1 MTSPLDRPEE
11 LGPVQVLV
19 VSFDDVSKLRGRV
32 LDELLRLRRREVVR
46 LLDLVVVVRDSD
58 GEIRIVQESDLD
70 AAGAAAFGSI
80 LRVLLGVGPEDD
92 RDQLS
97 VRALAGVADGH
108 VFDQTDVWYLAD
120 SVPAGSAAAVAL
132 IEHRWAIPL
141 DLRIHDAGGEV
152 VGNEW
157 IHPADLVAARAA
169 LVQPRS

>member
-1 MTSPLDRPEE
+1 M
-11 LGPVQVLV
+11 
-19 VSFDDVSKLRGRV
+19 
-32 LDELLRLRRREVVR
+32 
-46 LLDLVVVVRDSD
+46 
-58 GEIRIVQESDLD
+58 
-70 AAGAAAFGSI
+70 
-80 LRVLLGVGPEDD
+80 
-92 RDQLS
+92 
-97 VRALAGVADGH
+97 
-108 VFDQTDVWYLAD
+108 FDQADVWYLAD